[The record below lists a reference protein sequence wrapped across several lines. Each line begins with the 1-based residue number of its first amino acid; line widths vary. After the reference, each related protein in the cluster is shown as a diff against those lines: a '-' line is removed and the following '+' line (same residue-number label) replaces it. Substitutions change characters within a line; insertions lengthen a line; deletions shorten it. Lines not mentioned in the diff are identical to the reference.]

1 MLPGLAAMWSDEN
14 WVRPLLLGAAALL
27 VTVVGVRA
35 RLQAPLVVGGGVLV
49 LVGLHELAPTV
60 VQVFGLLPRWVPV
73 AAAGLLLLLLGA
85 TYEKRIDEARRLRDT
100 VRSMT

>member
-1 MLPGLAAMWSDEN
+1 M
-14 WVRPLLLGAAALL
+14 RPLLLGAAALL
-27 VTVVGVRA
+27 ATVAGVRT
-35 RLQAPLVVGGGVLV
+35 RLQAPLIIGGGVLM

>member
-1 MLPGLAAMWSDEN
+1 MRTGC
-14 WVRPLLLGAAALL
+14 VRYCWGGAALL
-27 VTVVGVRA
+27 ATVVGVRT
-35 RLQAPLVVGGGVLV
+35 RLQAPLAVGGCVLV

-60 VQVFGLLPRWVPV
+60 AQVFGLLPRWVPV